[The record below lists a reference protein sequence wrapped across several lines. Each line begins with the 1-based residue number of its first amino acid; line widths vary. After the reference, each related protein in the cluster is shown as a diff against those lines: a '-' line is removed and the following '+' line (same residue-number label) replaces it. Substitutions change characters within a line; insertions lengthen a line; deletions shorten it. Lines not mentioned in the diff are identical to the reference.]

1 MKKIIDLIKK
11 LLGAGTM
18 AEKAVELQQLL
29 GYHSRVPAS
38 LDEWYQPEKNRFY
51 KKDQD

>member
-18 AEKAVELQQLL
+18 AEKAVELQQLETL
-29 GYHSRVPAS
+29 VV
-38 LDEWYQPEKNRFY
+38 
-51 KKDQD
+51 